1 MNEKAGNFLVTEL
14 LSVNIRT
21 PPRQSGSWII
31 SNCSYRLPFT
41 SHMQACP
48 MACCHGK
55 YKGMALVG
63 RCQSENMLLVG
74 SLLDV
79 SLKFKKKGQ
88 SKDRDSRIANL

>member
-14 LSVNIRT
+14 MLILELHPGNLAHGLFLTAHIGCLS
-21 PPRQSGSWII
+21 Q
-31 SNCSYRLPFT
+31 

-79 SLKFKKKGQ
+79 ES
-88 SKDRDSRIANL
+88 